1 MRERALELEQ
11 FWSTLH
17 DDNRCHGP
25 ATYQKAFVFAS
36 EQLCLCQR
44 LQFHA
49 GLLSYVTLHCIEAS
63 SGMLV
68 ELRQMEPKREDEME
82 SLLLVC

>member
-1 MRERALELEQ
+1 MRERALEIEQ

-25 ATYQKAFVFAS
+25 STYQNAFIFAS
-36 EQLCLCQR
+36 EQLRVCQR

-68 ELRQMEPKREDEME
+68 ELQRAETNREENME